1 MRNDTEK
8 FFIIIVLVLLFGAFG
23 AFIYGATK
31 FSDKVRLCEAKGGIM
46 ADTPDGHKCFKVE
59 EIKL

>member
-23 AFIYGATK
+23 AFIYGATM
-31 FSDKVRLCEAKGGIM
+31 FSDRVTRCESKGGIM
-46 ADTPDGHKCFKVE
+46 AYTPDGHKCFKVE